1 MVMVT
6 GRIMMFTLKI
16 KIRMDME
23 EAGEQAEGE
32 DVDLIEV
39 VVIKIKVGETMIEE
53 IMGMLRMLQT
63 ISIIAIS
70 RLK

>member
-1 MVMVT
+1 
-6 GRIMMFTLKI
+6 MMFTLKI

-39 VVIKIKVGETMIEE
+39 VVIKIQVEETMTEE
-53 IMGMLRMLQT
+53 IVGMLRMLQT